1 MLKLASTTQR
11 NFSFLSLSNIVS
23 KGFDLKTAPNIECI
37 FNCFMFPRDWEKPSF
52 YENHFHRYLFDI
64 FNIYSTAISVSG
76 LRFTD
81 KAVNNFDF

>member
-1 MLKLASTTQR
+1 
-11 NFSFLSLSNIVS
+11 
-23 KGFDLKTAPNIECI
+23 
-37 FNCFMFPRDWEKPSF
+37 MFPRDWEKPSF